1 MNRVY
6 LYGLAGASEM
16 YRIVSHMYIDTEKY
30 GYDTRVEKEEARNMA
45 WKNPSI
51 KRVYAISMRPGLAR
65 DYTEAWT
72 KNSIE
77 SYNIFKDILE
87 REGHP
92 VNI

>member
-16 YRIVSHMYIDTEKY
+16 FRIVNHEYIDVETY
-30 GYDTRVEKEEARNMA
+30 GYSTQYENYRAREMA
-45 WKNPSI
+45 RENPSI

-65 DYTEAWT
+65 DYKNAWT

-77 SYNIFKDILE
+77 SYAIFKDILE